1 MIPDSQALLEPGPA
15 LTTAARCGRGLL
27 HGILS
32 GVLLVAVSGCVT
44 SRVEDVR
51 EGATGIADGEGVV
64 IMAKSYHLGNETEA
78 NFVECVG
85 DEIAEGRSGLRVI
98 PHKQFVDALFPWF
111 EPRTAPAETKGLPE
125 LMQRPGVAETIA
137 RQGVRYVVW
146 LDGNTDRVAGGG
158 SMSCAAGPGGG
169 GCFGFAWWQNDSKYE
184 ASVWDL
190 HGLEDAGSVSTDVS
204 GTSFLPAIVI
214 PIPLIARTQSHAC
227 GGLAEQLK
235 LFIIGEQQGKESDT

>member
-1 MIPDSQALLEPGPA
+1 MMIRAERIHRRVLQVALV
-15 LTTAARCGRGLL
+15 T
-27 HGILS
+27 LS
-32 GVLLVAVSGCVT
+32 VSLGACVT

-51 EGATGIADGEGVV
+51 QSNTGLGEGEGVV

-78 NFVECVG
+78 KFISCVG
-85 DEIAEGRSGLRVI
+85 DSIGRGSSGLRVV
-98 PHKQFVDALFPWF
+98 PNTEFVDALFPWF

-125 LMQRPGVAETIA
+125 LMQRPGVPEMISNK
-137 RQGVRYVVW
+137 GVRYVIW
-146 LDGNTDRVAGGG
+146 LDGTTDRVAGGG

-190 HGLEDAGSVSTDVS
+190 DGLEDAGTVSADVS

-214 PIPLIARTQSHAC
+214 PIPLIARVQSKAC
-227 GGLAEQLK
+227 DGLADQLK
-235 LFIIGEQQGKESDT
+235 LFIVGDETA